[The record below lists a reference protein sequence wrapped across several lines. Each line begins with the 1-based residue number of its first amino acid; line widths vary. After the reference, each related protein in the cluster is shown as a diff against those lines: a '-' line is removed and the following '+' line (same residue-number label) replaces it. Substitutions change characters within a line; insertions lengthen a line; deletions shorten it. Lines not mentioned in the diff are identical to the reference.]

1 MRALEA
7 LFIGTLG
14 PAALAL
20 AILGAALGTVIGV
33 LLLVDSARV
42 LRWNERLSRWVST
55 RAASDALDRPRDI
68 KPAIYRGHRVF
79 GLLVVAGSLYALD
92 ALNFDYD
99 SRGLARAFR
108 DIGNLELLGIA
119 FEAAR
124 VFLFVGNLAALG
136 AGIVL
141 CFRPSVLKGLETWA
155 DRSFRS
161 PAARLDADAMHYEP
175 DQWVGTHPRLA
186 GGLILVGSAYV
197 LFQLALLPLL

>member
-1 MRALEA
+1 MKALEA
-7 LFIGTLG
+7 LLIGTLG
-14 PAALAL
+14 PAAIAL
-20 AILGAALGTVIGV
+20 AILGAALGVVIGV
-33 LLLVDSARV
+33 LLLVDASRV

-68 KPAIYRGHRVF
+68 KPAIYGAHRVF
-79 GLLVVAGSLYALD
+79 GLLVVAGSLYTLD

-99 SRGLARAFR
+99 SQGLARAFR
-108 DIGNLELLGIA
+108 DLGNLGLLGIA

-161 PAARLDADAMHYEP
+161 PAARLDTDAMRYEP
-175 DQWVGTHPRLA
+175 DQWVGAHPRLA
-186 GGLILVGSAYV
+186 GSLVLLGSAYV
-197 LFQLALLPLL
+197 LFQLAIRPLL

>member
-7 LFIGTLG
+7 LFIGTLA

-20 AILGAALGTVIGV
+20 AILGAALGMVIGV

-55 RAASDALDRPRDI
+55 RGAADALDRPRDI

-79 GLLVVAGSLYALD
+79 GLLVVAGSLYTLD

-99 SRGLARAFR
+99 SQALARAFR
-108 DIGNLELLGIA
+108 DLGNQGLLGVA
-119 FEAAR
+119 FEALR
-124 VFLFVGNLAALG
+124 VFLFAGNLAALG

-141 CFRPSVLKGLETWA
+141 CFRPGVLKGLETWA

-161 PAARLDADAMHYEP
+161 PAAKLDSDAMRYEP
-175 DQWVGTHPRLA
+175 DLWVGAHPRIA
-186 GGLILVGSAYV
+186 GGLVLLGSVYV
-197 LFQLALLPLL
+197 LFNLAVRPLL